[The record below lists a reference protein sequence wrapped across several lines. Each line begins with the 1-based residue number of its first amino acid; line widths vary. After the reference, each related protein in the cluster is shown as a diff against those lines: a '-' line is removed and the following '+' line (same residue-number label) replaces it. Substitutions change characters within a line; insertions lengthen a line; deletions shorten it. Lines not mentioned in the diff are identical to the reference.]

1 MSTRNAVIVRDLIKI
16 YKLGDIEGQALRGLN
31 VNVRRGEMVA
41 IIGVSGSGKST
52 LLNII
57 GGLDKATA
65 GSVKVFE
72 TDLTGMNVS
81 ELVNFRRETVGHVFQ
96 NMNLISTL
104 TAAENVELP
113 MAALGIKAEERNAR
127 VNELLGV
134 VGMLERKDHKPGEL
148 SGGEQQ
154 RIALAAALANDPPL
168 VLADEPTGELDTENA
183 AIVVQYLRKV
193 NKELGKTI
201 IMVTHDPSIARV
213 SDRIL
218 RINDGV
224 VQADVSPTAE
234 SHEGHSGDY
243 ADHLRQRVSEI
254 ETTLAGLDSQF
265 KQGVISGDEYVEQ
278 QTGFKQTAD
287 VLRDE
292 LNRLGVVH

>member
-1 MSTRNAVIVRDLIKI
+1 M
-16 YKLGDIEGQALRGLN
+16 
-31 VNVRRGEMVA
+31 
-41 IIGVSGSGKST
+41 
-52 LLNII
+52 
-57 GGLDKATA
+57 
-65 GSVKVFE
+65 
-72 TDLTGMNVS
+72 
-81 ELVNFRRETVGHVFQ
+81 
-96 NMNLISTL
+96 
-104 TAAENVELP
+104 
-113 MAALGIKAEERNAR
+113 
-127 VNELLGV
+127 
-134 VGMLERKDHKPGEL
+134 
-148 SGGEQQ
+148 
-154 RIALAAALANDPPL
+154 
-168 VLADEPTGELDTENA
+168 
-183 AIVVQYLRKV
+183 VQYLRKV

-234 SHEGHSGDY
+234 SHDGHSGDY

-265 KQGVISGDEYVEQ
+265 KQGVISGDEYVVQ
-278 QTGFKQTAD
+278 QTGFKQTVD